1 MITAMT
7 ILRAAKSAALAAA
20 LALLFAPTQAQSL
33 EENDRIRLAE
43 AFRLSDQLGERI
55 WPGWNSAPFA
65 VLLVTPE
72 FEFLVRHDKPTPDFE
87 RVGYDELLKSAIYRR
102 PRQFPPNLQATFPAV
117 GGVPTVVIGQLANTE
132 SQDSTEWVAIVM
144 HEHFHQLQTS
154 QPGYF
159 KGVAGLDLAKGD
171 RTGMWMLNFP
181 FPYAVP
187 EVAGKLGELSKA
199 LRDPSTTAQSYA
211 QLRQQLRGMVAP
223 DAARYAGFQLWQEG
237 LARYTE
243 IRIAEWAAGNYT
255 PSAQFT
261 ALPDYKPFAEH
272 AARLRERV
280 HTQLAKANPASDKRV
295 LFYAIGAAEGLL
307 LDRTVPGWQSRYFTQ
322 PFDTQPYF
330 TR

>member
-1 MITAMT
+1 MTSDMITF
-7 ILRAAKSAALAAA
+7 RAAKSAALAAA
-20 LALLFAPTQAQSL
+20 LALLFAPTHAQSL
-33 EENDRIRLAE
+33 EESDRIRLAE
-43 AFRLSDQLGERI
+43 AFRLSDQLGDRI

-72 FEFLVRHDKPTPDFE
+72 FEFLIRHDKPTPDFE

-102 PRQFPPNLQATFPAV
+102 PRRFQPNLQATFPAV
-117 GGVPTVVIGQLANTE
+117 SGVPTVVIGQLPNTE
-132 SQDSTEWVAIVM
+132 SRDSTEWVAIVL
-144 HEHFHQLQTS
+144 HEHFHQLQIS

-159 KGVAGLDLAKGD
+159 KGVAGLELAKGD
-171 RTGMWMLNFP
+171 RTGLWMLNFP

-187 EVAGKLGELSKA
+187 EVTSKLGDLSRA
-199 LRDPSTTAQSYA
+199 LRDPSTTAHGYA
-211 QLRQQLRGMVAP
+211 QLRQQLRGTVAP
-223 DAARYAGFQLWQEG
+223 DEARYAGFQLWQEG

-243 IRIAEWAAGNYT
+243 IRIADWAARNYT
-255 PSAQFT
+255 PTAQFA

-280 HTQLAKANPASDKRV
+280 HTQLANANPANDKRV

-307 LDRTVPGWQSRYFTQ
+307 LDRTVPGWQTRYFAQ
-322 PFDTQPYF
+322 PFDTAPYF